1 MYLLISSEL
10 WLAKSV
16 MYKVSHHF
24 FKECVV
30 ESVIK
35 KVSYK
40 IRLYNVDST
49 VFQLLVNLQILNV
62 YGCMWKMFH
71 MHPGSREDVLHMA
84 ALCKSNAYVSAFSL
98 SIYIEYIQCY
108 IQYIC
113 HIYYRCL
120 CMIYTHTY
128 SLWKNWSLLDLIAFK
143 MQVCWLCKKKSHFLL
158 YQL

>member
-1 MYLLISSEL
+1 M
-10 WLAKSV
+10 
-16 MYKVSHHF
+16 
-24 FKECVV
+24 
-30 ESVIK
+30 
-35 KVSYK
+35 SYK

-120 CMIYTHTY
+120 CMIYTHTHTVY
-128 SLWKNWSLLDLIAFK
+128 GRIEACLTLLLLKCRFVDY
-143 MQVCWLCKKKSHFLL
+143 VKKKVIFCSTN
-158 YQL
+158 YSVC